1 MFVLDIDLLNAK
13 KTIEIKRVLEELS
26 DYENWVVDLDNLSVY
41 EKREYINSARKN
53 TDDYIVEVNKLVNDL
68 INMKTFSEFEKIRSS
83 YSFKPLNLFIQFK
96 GE

>member
-13 KTIEIKRVLEELS
+13 KTIEIKRVLQELS

-53 TDDYIVEVNKLVNDL
+53 TNDYIVEVNKLVNDL
-68 INMKTFSEFEKIRSS
+68 INMETFSEFEKIRSS
-83 YSFKPLNLFIQFK
+83 YIFKLLNLFIQFK